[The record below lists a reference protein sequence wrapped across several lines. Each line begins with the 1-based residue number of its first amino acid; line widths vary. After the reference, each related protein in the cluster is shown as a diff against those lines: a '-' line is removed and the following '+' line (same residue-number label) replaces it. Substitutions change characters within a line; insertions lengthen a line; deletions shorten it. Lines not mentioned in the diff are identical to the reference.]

1 MFGVTKECFL
11 LKSLVPVQR
20 MEVLSPDIEAA
31 SGEKLRKFKKKKKI
45 GQVSKSREPQRTIAP
60 GYPVSWREFP
70 SQDTQNMGSKWTSQ
84 EEPWEQIG
92 FIPKQQ
98 YTSGQMLQGKRTDHK
113 PEVEEIDQRTFFL

>member
-1 MFGVTKECFL
+1 
-11 LKSLVPVQR
+11 

-31 SGEKLRKFKKKKKI
+31 SGEKLRKFKKKKNWTSQQI
-45 GQVSKSREPQRTIAP
+45 PRAIEDNCSWH
-60 GYPVSWREFP
+60 PVSWREFP

-98 YTSGQMLQGKRTDHK
+98 YTSG
-113 PEVEEIDQRTFFL
+113 